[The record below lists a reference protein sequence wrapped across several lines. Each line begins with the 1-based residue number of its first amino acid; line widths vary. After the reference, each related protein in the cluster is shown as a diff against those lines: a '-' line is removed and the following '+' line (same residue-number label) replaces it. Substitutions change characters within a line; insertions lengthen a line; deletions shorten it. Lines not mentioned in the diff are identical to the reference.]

1 MDALIAGECRKAE
14 VGNDE
19 PLRRQRSVVIAARAF
34 GRSRHDV
41 DARLQI
47 AERLIDRKR
56 RGDVLIER
64 GGGGKFA
71 RPDFYTALVA
81 EAGEFE
87 FAKGTLKVAVDHGV
101 DQVGMADPKH
111 TNGHAGSVAANQGN
125 S

>member
-1 MDALIAGECRKAE
+1 MDAVIDGECRKAE

-19 PLRRQRSVVIAARAF
+19 PLRRQRAVVVAARAL

-64 GGGGKFA
+64 SGGGKFP
-71 RPDFYTALVA
+71 RPDLFTALLA
-81 EAGEFE
+81 EAGGVLL
-87 FAKGTLKVAVDHGV
+87 AKGTLKITVGYRV
-101 DQVGMADPKH
+101 DQLAVADTEKAH
-111 TNGHAGSVAANQGN
+111 RD
-125 S
+125 

>member
-1 MDALIAGECRKAE
+1 MDAVIARECRKAE

-19 PLRRQRSVVIAARAF
+19 PLRRQRPVIIAARAL

-64 GGGGKFA
+64 SGGGKFA
-71 RPDFYTALVA
+71 RPDFYAALVA
-81 EAGEFE
+81 EAGEFVL
-87 FAKGTLKVAVDHGV
+87 AKGTLKITVDYRV
-101 DQVGMADPKH
+101 DQVAVADPKH
-111 TNGHAGSVAANQGN
+111 AHGHR
-125 S
+125 

>member
-1 MDALIAGECRKAE
+1 MDAG
-14 VGNDE
+14 
-19 PLRRQRSVVIAARAF
+19 RQRPVIIAARAL

-64 GGGGKFA
+64 SGGGKFP

-81 EAGEFE
+81 EAGELVL
-87 FAKGTLKVAVDHGV
+87 AKGTLKITVDYRV
-101 DQVGMADPKH
+101 DQIAVADPKH
-111 TNGHAGSVAANQGN
+111 AHGHR
-125 S
+125 